1 MVVDLMKFQRKYNI
15 IRVIVVFVVTV
26 IVTLVI
32 SHINIT
38 LIILAKNA
46 KTSGP

>member
-1 MVVDLMKFQRKYNI
+1 MKFQRKSNI
-15 IRVIVVFVVTV
+15 TRVIVAHVATA
-26 IVTLVI
+26 IVTLAI
-32 SHINIT
+32 SHINIL